1 MARADPLTALLNGHV
16 AVAQAAGSRFYAVL
30 LERMRDDAAA
40 GGPTRTALRGHEHDR
55 VDEWDAFRLLAGVHR
70 MVLAGDADELRSRFP
85 STGGDGDAAAAW
97 PAVRALIASGRAELV
112 DALAHPLQTNAPSR
126 SKALV
131 GALCLV
137 AERSG
142 LPLRL
147 LELGASAGL
156 NLRLDRFRYEQ
167 GGVGFGPEDSP
178 VRFVDFM
185 TGGMPPLAHGFEVA
199 ERSGCDLNPVD
210 ATSEEGRL
218 TLLACVLPDET
229 ERYALLEEAIEVA
242 RATPA
247 PVERADLASWVAGRL
262 AEPRAG
268 LATVV
273 YHTIVWPY
281 LPDDVRE
288 SAEHTIATA
297 GRRAGAAAPLALV
310 SFEGAVDEPARIE
323 THLTLWPGGERRL
336 LAVCSHHP
344 TTVDWLAKA

>member
-1 MARADPLTALLNGHV
+1 M
-16 AVAQAAGSRFYAVL
+16 
-30 LERMRDDAAA
+30 
-40 GGPTRTALRGHEHDR
+40 PTSCA
-55 VDEWDAFRLLAGVHR
+55 
-70 MVLAGDADELRSRFP
+70 SRFP

-137 AERSG
+137 AERTG

-178 VRFVDFM
+178 VRFADFIS
-185 TGGMPPLAHGFEVA
+185 GGMPPLAHGFEVA

-218 TLLACVLPDET
+218 TLLACVFPDET
-229 ERYALLEEAIEVA
+229 ERYELLEQAIEVA

-262 AEPRAG
+262 AEPHPG

-288 SAEHTIATA
+288 SAEAHDPRPPADRATA
-297 GRRAGAAAPLALV
+297 EAPLALV
-310 SFEGAVDEPARIE
+310 AFEGAADDPARIE
-323 THLTLWPGGERRL
+323 THLTLWPGGERTL

-344 TTVDWLAKA
+344 TTVNWLAET